1 MVELTAKLRYAWVS
15 NKKVLGLT
23 RKICGKT
30 FDFAK
35 VVLFH
40 SNKKAAALFYKLIM
54 SCLNNAM
61 NRGIVVIDRNIIIKN
76 IIINKAPMLEK
87 KSYRAKGTMDK
98 VKQRGS
104 HIVVTIKIR

>member
-15 NKKVLGLT
+15 NKKILGLT
-23 RKICGKT
+23 KKLCGKT

-40 SNKKAAALFYKLIM
+40 SNKKSAALFYKLLM

-61 NRGIVVIDRNIIIKN
+61 NHGVVIIEKNIIIKN

-104 HIVVTIKIR
+104 HIVVTITVR